1 MHQRQSSA
9 RAKGASWTSR
19 DQGLAQQEIFKSSE
33 MPFPMASPDKGFI
46 NQNMEQ
52 HNCGG
57 FYSRD

>member
-52 HNCGG
+52 
-57 FYSRD
+57 R